1 MAFVALGL
9 DYPCF
14 ILQFILLY
22 FCVAKTLHSINFYL
36 KERLEYGSAN
46 VDRPGMMILV
56 HFKTKYFGY

>member
-1 MAFVALGL
+1 
-9 DYPCF
+9 
-14 ILQFILLY
+14 
-22 FCVAKTLHSINFYL
+22 L